1 MPLTAPAVP
10 SQHPLTAWHA
20 TSPAAWPAGFILAAE
35 DIIWP
40 FRIFTYVLP
49 LRWTVR
55 ASAYFLFINTPEY
68 AGGRFPPEIR
78 RRALRRRRAARA
90 GTADCAPAIASN
102 STDVDLAFC
111 SYRDFYCPDN
121 PPQQCWGRTGAQILD
136 SLGAVYDV
144 YSSADATAACL
155 LIIAGWALLTKLL
168 YFYFSHT
175 AIRGVEPRKRADTRT
190 PCNHPPSSDDVRCV
204 LQVRARLRA
213 APWRAPIARR
223 SRVVGAAAPTLLTRR
238 LAPPTAVSGPWNPL
252 RFDATI
258 LPHLLQSL
266 LSHVILCAL

>member
-1 MPLTAPAVP
+1 M
-10 SQHPLTAWHA
+10 
-20 TSPAAWPAGFILAAE
+20 
-35 DIIWP
+35 
-40 FRIFTYVLP
+40 
-49 LRWTVR
+49 
-55 ASAYFLFINTPEY
+55 
-68 AGGRFPPEIR
+68 
-78 RRALRRRRAARA
+78 LRRRRAARA
-90 GTADCAPAIASN
+90 GTADCASAIASN

-190 PCNHPPSSDDVRCV
+190 PYTPPPRRAHAESKWQITRVVCGRSERGC
-204 LQVRARLRA
+204 ARLRGE
-213 APWRAPIARR
+213 RR
-223 SRVVGAAAPTLLTRR
+223 SRGEVSQSDRR
-238 LAPPTAVSGPWNPL
+238 H
-252 RFDATI
+252 R
-258 LPHLLQSL
+258 H
-266 LSHVILCAL
+266 C